1 MALSFSLPNYT
12 SILVKGVDSEK
23 LLQGQIS
30 CDLAQNKRYFD
41 GLFCDEKGY
50 IITNAVVIK
59 DDFFTIIVK
68 KSVSKLLKAE
78 LEKFAKFFNCEVSE
92 ENQSIYGECKNKV
105 FKKHLGKKDFQETHL
120 EWDFQTMKNFCFDIE
135 EQHSNKFRINELG
148 YNFEDYVSYDKGCY
162 RGQEIIARLTYL
174 GKKVKKAVVFNNAIE
189 SISDSSGKKIG
200 KKIFEIKS
208 RKLNLTQFFVEE
220 NEYYHKGKK
229 IIPVSNQW
237 EQNQDL

>member
-30 CDLAQNKRYFD
+30 CDLASNKRYFD
-41 GLFCDEKGY
+41 GLFCNEKGY
-50 IITNAVVIK
+50 IITNAVIIK

-68 KSVSKLLKAE
+68 KSVSKFLKAE

-92 ENQSIYGECKNKV
+92 KNQFIYGEYKNKV
-105 FKKHLGKKDFQETHL
+105 FKKHLGKKDFQETNT
-120 EWDFQTMKNFCFDIE
+120 EWDLQTMKNFCFDIE

-148 YNFEDYVSYDKGCY
+148 YNFEDYISYDKGCY

-220 NEYYHKGKK
+220 NVYYHKGKK
-229 IIPVSNQW
+229 IIPVSSQW

>member
-92 ENQSIYGECKNKV
+92 ENQIIYGECKNKV
-105 FKKHLGKKDFQETHL
+105 FKKHLGKKDFQETNI
-120 EWDFQTMKNFCFDIE
+120 EWDLQTMKNFCFDIE

-200 KKIFEIKS
+200 KKILEIQSK
-208 RKLNLTQFFVEE
+208 KFNLTQFFVEE
-220 NEYYHKGKK
+220 NEYYHEGKK
-229 IIPVSNQW
+229 IIPVSSQW
-237 EQNQDL
+237 EQDQDL